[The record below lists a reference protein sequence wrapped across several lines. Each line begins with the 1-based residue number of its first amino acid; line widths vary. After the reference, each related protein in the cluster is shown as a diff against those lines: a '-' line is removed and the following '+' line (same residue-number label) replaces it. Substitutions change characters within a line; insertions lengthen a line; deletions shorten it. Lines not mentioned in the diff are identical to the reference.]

1 MEDDQFIRE
10 VNEELREDRLKQF
23 WDKYKVYIIG
33 AAVLVVAGTAG
44 YRGWEYYTKTQA
56 ASSGDRFI
64 EAIALSDDDKH
75 DEAIAKLEA
84 LGRDGFGQYPA
95 LAKLRIASELADAE
109 KFEEAISAYDEI
121 AADGSFNEAFQS
133 VARLRA
139 GLLLVDHGD
148 LAEVEA
154 HLSDLATAGKPFR
167 HSAREGLG
175 LAYFKAAELKK
186 AYAQFKAISDDT
198 ESAGGARSRATLM
211 LELLAGKG
219 VTSAE

>member
-23 WDKYKVYIIG
+23 WEQYKILIIG

-44 YRGWEYYTKTQA
+44 FRGWEYYTKTQA
-56 ASSGDRFI
+56 AGSGDRFI
-64 EAIALSDDDKH
+64 EAIGLSDDGRH
-75 DEAIAKLEA
+75 DEAIARLEA
-84 LGRDGFGQYPA
+84 LGRDGYGQYPA

-109 KFEEAISAYDEI
+109 KFDEAISAYDEI
-121 AADGSFNEAFQS
+121 AADSGFNEAFQS
-133 VARLRA
+133 IAKLRA

-148 LAEVEA
+148 LSEVET
-154 HLSDLATAGKPFR
+154 HLNDLAAAGEPFR

-175 LAYFKAAELKK
+175 LAYYKAGDLKK
-186 AYAQFKAISDDT
+186 AYEQFKSIADDT
-198 ESAGGARSRATLM
+198 ESAGGARSRASVM

-219 VTSAE
+219 ISSAE